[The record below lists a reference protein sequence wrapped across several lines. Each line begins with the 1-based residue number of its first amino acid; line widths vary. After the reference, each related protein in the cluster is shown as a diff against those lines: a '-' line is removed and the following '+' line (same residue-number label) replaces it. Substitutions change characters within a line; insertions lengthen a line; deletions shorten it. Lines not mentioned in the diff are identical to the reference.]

1 MALRKQTRA
10 QKLPRAGFIAR
21 NRFWGAHELNY
32 LILHQ
37 SWTDL
42 KWWVDGRLFHQLHTH
57 KTIQLSKQGNTGTQ
71 RLLCAGTASA
81 LCNLIERQ

>member
-57 KTIQLSKQGNTGTQ
+57 TKLF
-71 RLLCAGTASA
+71 SA
-81 LCNLIERQ
+81 LCGHGICLVQLDREAMIPGV